1 MRGKFLPVFFALL
14 GSLMVVVPATA
25 AEPQPPGKG
34 DRCPTCGMFVAGYP
48 NWVSSMVFKDGSR
61 VFFDGPKDM
70 FRYFFDLGKYRP
82 AGTPDDIEVIFVTEY
97 YSMLSMAAT
106 EVYFVSGSDVLG
118 PMGKEIVPVAGLE
131 QARGFMRDHGGA
143 KLMQFNGKALVE
155 VRDAE

>member
-1 MRGKFLPVFFALL
+1 MPGKFLPVLFTLAWSLL
-14 GSLMVVVPATA
+14 LMNPAAA

-48 NWVSSMVFKDGSR
+48 NWISSMVFKDGSR

-82 AGTPDDIEVIFVTEY
+82 GGTPDYIEVIFVTEY
-97 YSMLSMAAT
+97 YSMRSMPAT

-118 PMGKEIVPVAGLE
+118 PMGKEMVPVSGLE
-131 QARGFMRDHGGA
+131 PARSFMRDHGGT
-143 KLMQFNGKALVE
+143 KLMRFDGHALVE
-155 VRDAE
+155 APAAE

>member
-1 MRGKFLPVFFALL
+1 MGKKFLPVLFTLVL
-14 GSLMVVVPATA
+14 SLWLASPVVA
-25 AEPQPPGKG
+25 AEPQAPGKG

-70 FRYFFDLGKYRP
+70 FRYFFDIGKYRP
-82 AGTPDDIEVIFVTEY
+82 GGTPDDIEVIFVTEY
-97 YSMLSMAAT
+97 YSMRGMAAT

-118 PMGKEIVPVAGLE
+118 PMGKEMVPIAGLE

-143 KLMQFNGKALVE
+143 KLMHFDGKALVE
-155 VRDAE
+155 VPAAE